1 MRVQNESVGD
11 MHEVVEVLK
20 HPLGLQTHTLLHL
33 VDQQN
38 QEHRTSD

>member
-20 HPLGLQTHTLLHL
+20 HRSGFRRIFFCT
-33 VDQQN
+33 
-38 QEHRTSD
+38 